1 MTRTAILVDRTA
13 LGRAVLE
20 RHGTALVPDY
30 DLLVSHLVP
39 DDPGVLKHVWTVE
52 MPPGMVRLF
61 ERYGWQVKNLPRVT
75 PGLIEADMAMTVV
88 NLPAACTRFIFVTG
102 AGAIS
107 PVLARL
113 AEDGNEVTVAAYAS
127 DIALNIRN
135 TPGVKIVPLDHA
147 DILRKK

>member
-39 DDPGVLKHVWTVE
+39 DDPGVLKHVWAVG

-75 PGLIEADMAMTVV
+75 PGLIEADMAMTVM
-88 NLPAACTRFIFVTG
+88 NLPAACTRFVFVTG

-113 AEDGNEVTVAAYAS
+113 AEDGSEVTVAAYAS
-127 DIALNIRN
+127 DVALNIRN

>member
-1 MTRTAILVDRTA
+1 MSRTAILVDRTA

-30 DLLVSHLVP
+30 DLLVTHLAP
-39 DDPGVLKHVWTVE
+39 DDPDVLKHVWAVE

-61 ERYGWQVKNLPRVT
+61 ERYDWCVKNLPRIT
-75 PGLIEADMAMTVV
+75 PGLIEADMAMTIV
-88 NLPAACTRFIFVTG
+88 NLPAEISKFVFVTG

-113 AEDGNEVTVAAYAS
+113 VEDGSEVVVAAYS
-127 DIALNIRN
+127 GDISLNIRN
-135 TPGVKIVPLDHA
+135 TPGVKIVPLDQA